1 MKLKKIRSPQF
12 SKFSLCWLFSK
23 LAYLSLNFSL
33 YVVIFDYL
41 NVFEEFSSNKFN
53 S

>member
-1 MKLKKIRSPQF
+1 MKLKKIRSPQL

-33 YVVIFDYL
+33 YVMVFDYL
-41 NVFEEFSSNKFN
+41 NVFEEFSSDTFN
-53 S
+53 T